1 MEASPDRFPYAM
13 RRTIGACAR
22 RRMHAAVATV
32 GAIPSSAYAVKT
44 TIGLPTNEL
53 ANDSKIFQAFH
64 NRYR

>member
-1 MEASPDRFPYAM
+1 
-13 RRTIGACAR
+13 
-22 RRMHAAVATV
+22 MHAAVATV